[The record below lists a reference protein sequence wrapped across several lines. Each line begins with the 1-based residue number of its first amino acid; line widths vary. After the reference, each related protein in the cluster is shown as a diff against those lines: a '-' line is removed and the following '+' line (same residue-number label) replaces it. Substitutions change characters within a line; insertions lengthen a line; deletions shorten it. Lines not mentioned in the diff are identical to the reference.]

1 MLSHLCLTGCM
12 EASARMQLI
21 HFPPGL
27 TGFHVFT
34 ISIKLKYLSKS
45 MSKYF
50 RHFHKFC
57 GTWANCKLL
66 IQLCLDYQ
74 HSPHFKKNVLYCAES
89 GMCRVLQAADCTLVK
104 FLYSPCRL
112 PAEFSGL
119 YLSNGAAFFYKC
131 IPVWFVSC
139 TRMLVWVMQYKISF
153 DTAPNV
159 YRWRY
164 CAEKLKRQGRRSKW
178 CGRHEAV
185 MS

>member
-74 HSPHFKKNVLYCAES
+74 HSPHFKKMCCTVQNQVCAE
-89 GMCRVLQAADCTLVK
+89 
-104 FLYSPCRL
+104 
-112 PAEFSGL
+112 
-119 YLSNGAAFFYKC
+119 FYKRQ
-131 IPVWFVSC
+131 IAHWLSSSIRPAGSLQSFLASNWAMELLFSTSVSPFGLFHAPGCLCEWCNTKYRLILLQMC
-139 TRMLVWVMQYKISF
+139 TGGGIVPK
-153 DTAPNV
+153 N
-159 YRWRY
+159 
-164 CAEKLKRQGRRSKW
+164 
-178 CGRHEAV
+178 
-185 MS
+185 